1 MRRLFSLVLLAAV
14 AAPAAAQEVPRE
26 RDTTRVRAHGFSTIY
41 GPRDVTVEGFQ
52 RGRLGILV
60 DLTADPARDSIGARV
75 AGLTTGSA
83 AGKAGVQVGDLVV
96 RFNGTALVRR
106 AGGGSGGGDNEEEE
120 SQSRP
125 GMRLIEMASRLD
137 PGDTVRLELRRG
149 RQTVNAT
156 VVAGESGM
164 DEAMRTFRMQI
175 PRVGPDR
182 MQVPSRV
189 PMTSFMFSGGPFS
202 DMELVKVNP
211 GLGEYFGTSEGLLVA
226 NVGEDSTLGLKSG
239 DVILAIGGRK
249 PLNPAHALRILGT
262 YEPNESVSFDVM
274 RLKHRITV
282 NGKVPERRGRGW
294 SVTPNAFDFDFSP
307 LLQMGPELQE
317 LQELPQMM
325 RLPFK
330 QIRVRPVAPKAET

>member
-1 MRRLFSLVLLAAV
+1 MRRFLSLVLLAAV
-14 AAPAAAQEVPRE
+14 AVPAAAQDVPSE
-26 RDTTRVRAHGFSTIY
+26 RDTARVREHGFSYFY
-41 GPRDVTVEGFQ
+41 GPRGAGVESFQ

-106 AGGGSGGGDNEEEE
+106 ATGGDGDEEEN
-120 SQSRP
+120 QSRP

-137 PGDTVRLELRRG
+137 PGDSVRLELRRG
-149 RQTVNAT
+149 RQTVNVT

-164 DEAMRTFRMQI
+164 DEAMRSFRVE
-175 PRVGPDR
+175 PRVGIMRD
-182 MQVPSRV
+182 RV
-189 PMTSFMFSGGPFS
+189 PTGPMTTFMFSGGPFA

-211 GLGEYFGTSEGLLVA
+211 GLGEYFGTSEGLLVT
-226 NVGEDSTLGLKSG
+226 NVGDDSTLGLRSG

-262 YEPNESVSFDVM
+262 YEPNETVTFDVM
-274 RLKHRITV
+274 RMKRHVTV
-282 NGKVPERRGRGW
+282 NGKMPERRKRAW
-294 SVTPNAFDFDFSP
+294 TVTPDAFDFDFP
-307 LLQMGPELQE
+307 M
-317 LQELPQMM
+317 LPAMPGFDGQQSFPDI
-325 RLPFK
+325 RFKLPF
-330 QIRVRPVAPKAET
+330 PAAAPGAGTHKVET

>member
-26 RDTTRVRAHGFSTIY
+26 RDTSRVREHGFSYFY
-41 GPRDVTVEGFQ
+41 GPRGAGVESFQ

-83 AGKAGVQVGDLVV
+83 AGKAGVQVGDLVA
-96 RFNGTALVRR
+96 RFNGTTLVRR
-106 AGGGSGGGDNEEEE
+106 ATGGEGDEEE

-137 PGDTVRLELRRG
+137 PGDSVRLELRRG
-149 RQTVNAT
+149 RQTVNVT

-164 DEAMRTFRMQI
+164 DEAMRSFRVE
-175 PRVGPDR
+175 PRVGIMRDR
-182 MQVPSRV
+182 VQAG
-189 PMTSFMFSGGPFS
+189 PMTTFMFSGGPFA

-211 GLGEYFGTSEGLLVA
+211 ALGEYFGTSEGLLVA
-226 NVGEDSTLGLKSG
+226 NVGDDSTLGLKSG

-249 PLNPAHALRILGT
+249 PVNPAHALRILGT
-262 YEPNESVSFDVM
+262 YEPNENVSLDVM
-274 RLKHRITV
+274 RMKHRITV
-282 NGKVPERRGRGW
+282 SGKMPERRKRAW
-294 SVTPNAFDFDFSP
+294 TVTPNSFDFDFSP
-307 LLQMGPELQE
+307 LMQFGPELQE
-317 LQELPQMM
+317 LRDLPQMM
-325 RLPFK
+325 RIPFK
-330 QIRVRPVAPKAET
+330 QTRVRPAEPKAET

>member
-1 MRRLFSLVLLAAV
+1 MRRLFSLMLLAAV
-14 AAPAAAQEVPRE
+14 AVPAAAQEVTRE
-26 RDTTRVRAHGFSTIY
+26 RDTTRVREHGFSYYY
-41 GPRDVTVEGFQ
+41 GPRGVSVESFQ

-75 AGLTTGSA
+75 AGLTTGSP

-106 AGGGSGGGDNEEEE
+106 ATSGDNDEEE

-137 PGDTVRLELRRG
+137 PGDSVRLELRRG
-149 RQTVNAT
+149 RQTMNVT

-164 DEAMRTFRMQI
+164 DEAMRSFRMEI
-175 PRVGPDR
+175 PRGSLQRTPL
-182 MQVPSRV
+182 PSRM
-189 PMTSFMFSGGPFS
+189 PMTSFMFSGGPFA

-226 NVGEDSTLGLKSG
+226 NVGDDSTLGLKSG

-274 RLKHRITV
+274 RMKRHITV

-294 SVTPNAFDFDFSP
+294 SVTPNAFDFDFNP
-307 LLQMGPELQE
+307 LLQMGPEFRKLE
-317 LQELPQMM
+317 TLPQMM
-325 RLPFK
+325 RLPFST
-330 QIRVRPVAPKAET
+330 VRKHPAPPNAET